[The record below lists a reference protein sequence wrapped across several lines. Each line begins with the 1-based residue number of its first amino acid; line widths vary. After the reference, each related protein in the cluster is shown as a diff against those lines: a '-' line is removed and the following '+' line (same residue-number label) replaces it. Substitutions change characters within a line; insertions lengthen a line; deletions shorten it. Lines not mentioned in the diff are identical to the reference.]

1 MFLINFNVFPLF
13 LLFCR
18 TKEMLIWFYTSILT
32 INSFRFKKPSGVKK
46 IFYYFIYILL
56 ILSHRLFST
65 CGLWGNS
72 LMTLS
77 NDYFLNRIFLLFGYN
92 DMNVDTITLLNF
104 TGSKKKTQFLSVY
117 LPNKDSVKSTIQW
130 QDQKNYF
137 KKL

>member
-1 MFLINFNVFPLF
+1 MRPTALLSKHYALEISWLRFRARFILMNERSRANNGKCPFQINGETLTVF
-13 LLFCR
+13 
-18 TKEMLIWFYTSILT
+18 
-32 INSFRFKKPSGVKK
+32 V
-46 IFYYFIYILL
+46 
-56 ILSHRLFST
+56 SHCLFST

-92 DMNVDTITLLNF
+92 DMNVDKITLLNF

-130 QDQKNYF
+130 QDQKNYL